1 MSIRIKEVIK
11 EKGFTVQ
18 AVADKMNINRVTL
31 TNHINGNPSVKI
43 LQKIASA
50 LDVPITDLFEKPE
63 QTSEFTCPNCGA
75 KLKVSKP

>member
-50 LDVPITDLFEKPE
+50 LEVNITDLFEKPE
-63 QTSEFTCPNCGA
+63 QTSEFICPNCHS